1 MKNDIF
7 RYRVVVVCAAFFLAG
22 GKANAVET
30 ILAFGDSITKGT
42 PYVASYANGA
52 RVGGYE
58 PHLENYLANAGRA
71 AEVRNYGL
79 GGETTPQAVN
89 RIDTVLAAH
98 PGADFILI
106 LHGSNEVEVGVS
118 PDTTIFD
125 LGVMIDKSMAS
136 GVQPVL
142 GTMTPGLYHKNA
154 AHLIPTV
161 YNPAIKDLAGQ
172 KGIFFSD
179 LYAHVINDWSR
190 LVYSDGIHPNREGYL
205 WLAQAWFNTLQAIA
219 ATPPAPDP
227 TPDPGA
233 GNGNSSNGSDS
244 SASSS
249 GGGGG
254 CFIATAAFGSPLER
268 HVTLL
273 TGFRDRFLLT
283 NWAGKRFVA
292 SYYHNSPPLAAWINE
307 HPWSKAPV
315 RVMLIPLVGIS
326 WILLSFGKTAL
337 CLGVATSVGMLLLC
351 GGHTPSGAQDRK
363 KQDQSATSSPRNS
376 RP

>member
-1 MKNDIF
+1 MKKSLF
-7 RYRVVVVCAAFFLAG
+7 ACSVVVACAAFFLAV

-30 ILAFGDSITKGT
+30 ILAFGDSITKGS

-58 PHLENYLANAGRA
+58 PHLENYLATVGRA

-125 LGVMIDKSMAS
+125 LGIMIDKSLAA

-161 YNPAIKDLAGQ
+161 YNPAIKDLTGQ

-179 LYAHVINDWSR
+179 LYAHVVNDWSK

-219 ATPPAPDP
+219 ATPAPNPDP
-227 TPDPGA
+227 TPDPG
-233 GNGNSSNGSDS
+233 NGNSGNGTDS

-249 GGGGG
+249 GGGGGG

-273 TGFRDRFLLT
+273 TAFRDRFLLT
-283 NWAGKRFVA
+283 NRVGKHFVA

-315 RVMLIPLVGIS
+315 RVMLIPLVGVS
-326 WILLSFGKTAL
+326 WILLSYGKMAL
-337 CLGVATSVGMLLLC
+337 CMGIASIVGILLLC
-351 GGHTPSGAQDRK
+351 GRYHYR
-363 KQDQSATSSPRNS
+363 